1 MVRIDLFLVILYKVT
16 PSKAYCLFDT
26 KSFCQL
32 ILPSTI
38 ISSASVT
45 SYYILYVYYTEVL
58 DYGYPQKT
66 DTGILKTYITQTGIK
81 TQVSS
86 ECVCV
91 YMCAR
96 TCVYVSDIVHAL
108 CLDA

>member
-1 MVRIDLFLVILYKVT
+1 MVRIDLFLVILYNVT
-16 PSKAYCLFDT
+16 PSKAYCCLFDT

-38 ISSASVT
+38 ISSVSVT
-45 SYYILYVYYTEVL
+45 NYYMLYVYYTEVL

-86 ECVCV
+86 ERVCVCV
-91 YMCAR
+91 
-96 TCVYVSDIVHAL
+96 CVCVRVSGIA
-108 CLDA
+108 